1 MLCWGVK
8 YTTNQILNFN
18 SESAN
23 SDSNQ
28 MADSDINNNTTQG
41 LFSNENQSRSAVSPV
56 ASNFYSSVRTRSL
69 IDSPVRYNKFPKLE
83 NVPHQLEMDYSRILN
98 KPYFISNIPWS
109 SVSTGELAVLNIPG
123 DILNNPLAKIPFSAS
138 VMYRARLNVVL
149 QVAGTP
155 MHQGCVIASS
165 HPYEAISLDPFDLN
179 DKNSRMASPH
189 AFLYANESTSVN
201 VEVPFYVN
209 TKLQPVDLDG
219 NTVMPSTDTAN
230 YAQVRLL
237 VLNQLAAPE
246 TAAASVTITAHFM
259 FTDLEFYVPH
269 VDVTWVPFESESFS
283 SSITSAIDGVF
294 TVGKKFTSDL
304 LDNTRGTIRKWTGLH
319 SPEHNDLNSKDAIVF
334 RQNINNVDAPNFY
347 EKLDPYSNFETICT
361 DFVFDT
367 DIDEM
372 HMKEILKKPQF
383 LGKFVV
389 STSDNSGTLL
399 WSRPITPFQ
408 EVKSL
413 QYLDIAGEP
422 QFTNVSSNLLQT
434 FHMLSRYWRGGMK
447 VYIQAV
453 MSNFHFCKLTIARNY
468 SPSYQA
474 IGNIPSFS
482 DVSNLMMETLE
493 FSAGGQIQEVK
504 LPFCATLN
512 QLPCSTDFIANAMQ
526 HGEYY
531 IYLHQPLV
539 TNGSV
544 STSVE
549 FNVYVAA
556 DDDFDFFGYAVN
568 PMLKFSTQL
577 SAPALSK
584 SVDLIDFS
592 AESAV
597 TPIPTSTQEHLELE
611 KNQTDNE
618 ALYDLRPI
626 KSVRDYMRRFY
637 KIQSRRISTGVDKT
651 GYGFITLPLAELLGN
666 IPSVSSSGMASI
678 STLALL
684 RKMFYGYRGGMKF
697 KIILDGTTFGEV
709 YYVPPSF
716 SVNATTK
723 AWDSNQPVTLP
734 GDPAEQRILEMYS
747 FPGKQFDLS
756 TFDPRY
762 SIQTVEMER
771 PNYINVNPSY
781 LMSNTGTNATEVA
794 AVCCE
799 FEFRIPYMSPF
810 RFSGSSALNRHV
822 TNFFPTTIAPG
833 DLGNIVIK
841 YAMPRRLDEG
851 VASFVQAINIEVFA
865 AIDDVGRLG
874 YQVNA
879 PTVALGA
886 QGVGDLLNKRYYQL
900 IPSVQIT
907 GISSAPPLSI
917 VKSNPGS
924 LATYNYT
931 SLYYTKS
938 TI

>member
-1 MLCWGVK
+1 MLWRRVK
-8 YTTNQILNFN
+8 NTTNFLNFN
-18 SESAN
+18 FNNSIFNAESEQ
-23 SDSNQ
+23 SDSQSNQ
-28 MADSDINNNTTQG
+28 STTTG
-41 LFSNENQSRSAVSPV
+41 LFSNENNSRSSIVPV

-69 IDSPVRYNKFPKLE
+69 IDSPVRYNKFPKLK
-83 NVPHQLEMDYSRILN
+83 NIPPQLEMDYSRILN
-98 KPYFISNIPWS
+98 KPYFISNISWS
-109 SVSTGELAVLNIPG
+109 SVSTGELAVIDIPG

-155 MHQGCVIASS
+155 MHQGCVLASS
-165 HPYEAISLDPFDLN
+165 HPYEAVSIDGKGFN

-219 NTVMPSTDTAN
+219 FTVMPSTDTAN
-230 YAQVRLL
+230 YAQVRLY
-237 VLNQLAAPE
+237 VLNALSMPE
-246 TAAASVTITAHFM
+246 TASSSVTITAHFM

-269 VDVTWVPFESESFS
+269 VDVTWVPFEAESYS
-283 SSITSAIDGVF
+283 NSITKAIDGVF
-294 TVGKKFTSDL
+294 SMGKQLTSDL
-304 LDNTRGTIRKWTGLH
+304 LDSTRQSVRKWTGLH
-319 SPEHNDLNSKDAIVF
+319 SPEKNDLCGKEAVVF
-334 RQNINNVDAPNFY
+334 RQNINNVDATNFY
-347 EKLDPYSNFETICT
+347 EKLDPYSSFETVCDDYI
-361 DFVFDT
+361 FDT

-372 HMKEILKKPQF
+372 HLKEILQKPQII
-383 LGKFVV
+383 GKFVV

-399 WSRPITPFQ
+399 WSRPITPMQ
-408 EVKSL
+408 EVNSL
-413 QYLDIAGEP
+413 QYMDIAGLP
-422 QFTNVSSNLLQT
+422 QYTNVSSNLLQT

-447 VYIQAV
+447 IYLQAV

-468 SPSYQA
+468 SPSYKA
-474 IGNIPSFS
+474 IGNIPRFK
-482 DVSNLMMETLE
+482 DISNLMMETVE
-493 FSAGGQIQEVK
+493 FSAGGQIQEIK

-549 FNVYVAA
+549 FNVYIAA

-577 SAPALSK
+577 SNPAHAAK
-584 SVDLIDFS
+584 EELISFE
-592 AESAV
+592 AESATV
-597 TPIPTSTQEHLELE
+597 PIPTSTQEHLELTSHQDDLE
-611 KNQTDNE
+611 T
-618 ALYDLRPI
+618 LYDLRPI

-637 KIQSRRISTGVDKT
+637 KIQSRRITANASAIDY
-651 GYGFITLPLAELLGN
+651 GYITIPLAELLGN

-684 RKMFYGYRGGMKF
+684 RKLFFGYRGGMKF
-697 KIILDGTTFGEV
+697 KIILNGTTFGEV
-709 YYVPPSF
+709 TYVPPSF
-716 SVNATTK
+716 SVSSTTK
-723 AWDSNQPVTLP
+723 AWNSNLPVNLS
-734 GDPAEQRILEMYS
+734 GAPAEQQILEMYS
-747 FPGKQFDLS
+747 FPGNQFS
-756 TFDPRY
+756 SASFDPRY

-771 PNYINVNPSY
+771 PNYMNIHPRYFMTNT
-781 LMSNTGTNATEVA
+781 SNDSTEVSA
-794 AVCCE
+794 SCCE
-799 FEFRIPYMSPF
+799 FEFRVPYMSPF

-833 DLGNIVIK
+833 DLGSLVIK
-841 YAMPRRLDEG
+841 YAMPHLFDPG
-851 VASFVQAINIEVFA
+851 DGSFVQGITIEVFA

-879 PTVALGA
+879 PVI
-886 QGVGDLLNKRYYQL
+886 GVGAYGVGSALNKKYYQL
-900 IPSVQIT
+900 IPSAQVS
-907 GISSAPPLSI
+907 GISSATPYSI
-917 VKSNPGS
+917 VKSDPLNPG
-924 LATYNYT
+924 LYNYR
-931 SLYYTKS
+931 SLYYEKT